1 MPSSFSES
9 IIKTAKNTKAWQD
22 YYVIIREFKYFPHLA
37 ILALILTVLGAFLEG
52 AGIGLLV
59 TFLQGL
65 TDPKAAPFQIGIPWF
80 DRRFL
85 GVDAP
90 PIVRIQRIGILIL
103 AITWTRCA
111 INYLAY
117 VYTEITQDKL
127 LDRLRIRIFEQL
139 QAFQLS
145 YFSKSRSGELINT
158 ITTEIE
164 RLKQT
169 FSGFS
174 FLLTTILSVLVYT
187 ISLFLLS
194 WKLTLI
200 AFALFSLLTVGLT
213 TLNRK
218 IREASFETTRANGR
232 FTSIAIEFIT
242 GIRTV
247 QAHAARDFERRRF
260 YRASAAIV
268 RSNRKSIRF
277 WGLVKPLADALATT
291 VIVGMLIF
299 AFAVFVSRNL
309 ISIASLLTFFFILFR
324 FVPLLQTVNN
334 VRAQLNGLVG
344 SIDDVRRFLS
354 PEDKPYF
361 RDGERI
367 FSGLTRS
374 IQLVGVTFGYE
385 PGRPILHD
393 IDLTI
398 ERGRMTALVGASG
411 SGKTTLV
418 DLIARFHDPVRGRV
432 LIDGIDLSS
441 FEIGSLRRK
450 MAIVSQ
456 DTFIFNTSVS
466 ANIAYGLEDVP
477 ESDVIEAARL
487 AHALEFIEE
496 LPDGFATVL
505 GDRGVRLSGGQRQ
518 RIAIA
523 RALLRDPE
531 ILILDEATSALDSVS
546 ERAIQGSIEK
556 LSLGRTTI
564 AIAHRLS
571 TIARADEVVVL
582 EAGRIVERGGYEALL
597 ARRGKLWKY
606 HQAQHTVSP

>member
-1 MPSSFSES
+1 MIFSFARS
-9 IIKTAKNTKAWQD
+9 IIKIVKNTRAWKD
-22 YYVIIREFKYFPHLA
+22 NYIIIREFKYFPNIA
-37 ILALILTVLGAFLEG
+37 ILALISTIAGALLEG

-59 TFLQGL
+59 TFLQSL
-65 TDPKAAPFQIGIPWF
+65 TDPKAEPFRIGILWF
-80 DRRFL
+80 DRVFL
-85 GVDAP
+85 GVDES
-90 PIVRIQRIGILIL
+90 PIVRVQRIGILIL
-103 AITWTRCA
+103 FITWTRCA
-111 INYLAY
+111 INYLAH
-117 VYTEITQDKL
+117 VCTEITQEKL
-127 LDRLRIRIFEQL
+127 LDRLRVRIFEQL

-145 YFSKSRSGELINT
+145 FFSKSRSGELMNT
-158 ITTEIE
+158 LTTEIE
-164 RLKQT
+164 RLRQT
-169 FSGFS
+169 FSAFS
-174 FLLTTILSVLVYT
+174 FLVTTSFSVLVYT
-187 ISLFLLS
+187 VSLFLLS

-200 AFALFSLLTVGLT
+200 AFGLFSLLTVGLT

-218 IREASFETTRANGR
+218 IREASFETTRASGQ
-232 FTSIAIEFIT
+232 FTSIAIEFIS

-247 QAHAARDFERRRF
+247 QAHAAQDFERRRF

-268 RSNRKSIRF
+268 RANRKSIRF

-299 AFAVFVSRNL
+299 AFAFFVSRNL
-309 ISIASLLTFFFILFR
+309 ISIASLLTFFFVLFR
-324 FVPLLQTVNN
+324 FVPLLQIVNN

-344 SIDDVRRFLS
+344 SLDDVRRFLS
-354 PEDKPYF
+354 PDDKPYF
-361 RDGERI
+361 QNGARI
-367 FSGLTRS
+367 FAGLTRS
-374 IQLVGVTFGYE
+374 IELVEVDFGYDPE
-385 PGRPILHD
+385 RLILQD

-411 SGKTTLV
+411 AGKTTLV
-418 DLIARFHDPVRGRV
+418 DLIARFHDPVRGRIF
-432 LIDGIDLSS
+432 IDGIDLSS
-441 FEIGSLRRK
+441 LEIGSLRRR

-456 DTFIFNTSVS
+456 DTFIFNTSVRD
-466 ANIAYGLEDVP
+466 NIAYGLEGVP

-496 LPDGFATVL
+496 LPEGFATVL

-546 ERAIQGSIEK
+546 ERAIQSSIEK
-556 LSLGRTTI
+556 LSLGRTVI

-582 EAGRIVERGGYEALL
+582 EAGRIVERGSYEELL
-597 ARRGKLWKY
+597 ARQGKLWKY
-606 HQAQHTVSP
+606 HQAQHTVAL